1 MVKKRNRKSK
11 KIELWKILIA
21 ILVVLVVV
29 FFLLKDVGI
38 FMGPETTNVTRVADH
53 RIVGASE
60 YVTINL
66 GVVIGEGENSYAIEE
81 IIPSGWNV
89 FDGGGGNLLGDTLRW
104 VVCGECVAGTT
115 YGNPCYT
122 NNGTEDIL
130 CCDEINSSGCWNY
143 NGIDYEEGCCV
154 MDIDADLSYIIQA
167 PSTISGTNTYSL
179 DGQFMFEDFTENA
192 TTFGQTEVYGS
203 SDSIV
208 TRQFSSSSIEVGD
221 TIEVYLDVLIEGGE
235 TYYAIEEFVPAGFNV
250 VDYGGGNTSDS
261 HILKWA
267 NINISEDL
275 NRGYSYN
282 ITALNSGD
290 HSFYGNYSFENIT
303 GPITVYSTYG
313 QDSVSVSGDS
323 EICIDSDE
331 DGYGVCPNCN
341 LSNGCT
347 FDGHDCDDDNSE
359 INPGAT
365 EICGDGVDNDCSG
378 EDLECPSCGEGQIT
392 SMCNCGGANY
402 DSGYCCSDV
411 WKGTACV
418 SDILRSFNTS
428 SANSY
433 ELINVSLN
441 VIIYNDESHYVIEEF
456 IPSCWNVVD
465 AGIASLV
472 ENRLRWAVCGECGG
486 GSVWG
491 GICETYNGSEYIP
504 CCDVINES
512 GCWNNNGIGYE
523 EGCCVWDI
531 DADLSYIIQSAG
543 ITENAQ
549 FYGEYMYEGS
559 SSNTTVGGQDTISI
573 NGLPAGCDSDGDCY
587 YADNVTCNFG
597 GDCDDSNPNVHPGA
611 TDICNGIDDDCN
623 GFIDQGGDLLC
634 DDGLHCNGI
643 ETCEGVLGCQSGTAP
658 DCDDGVGCT
667 DDSCNEATDSCDN
680 IPNNANCDDGV
691 VCNGTETCDSVL
703 DCQAGIPVDC
713 SGSDESEIDVCDYVP
728 DGNPLTRD
736 YRVTFTSQCQE
747 PTGDCTEADDGDITH
762 TCSIS
767 QCGAECEDSSD
778 CDDSDLSTTDT
789 CLNNC
794 SCINTFNCTDLDGD
808 GYNITAECNGNG
820 MPDCDVN
827 NASRW
832 VDTLYFYD
840 SDGDGYGVSDNNITL
855 CTDGG
860 DIVGYSMIGGDC
872 NDGDSNIHPGA
883 TEICGDGIDNDC
895 SGSDASCPSTSSSS
909 SSSSSSSG
917 SGDDEGPSADFSLS
931 VDTLILELRQGQ
943 SDQEEFV
950 VTNNGSESLDFSLSY
965 NSNMFFI
972 PIRSFSLDVGE
983 SETVK
988 VNFGLSEDQSP
999 GTYMSAI
1006 MVNAGEIERRIAVA
1020 ISVTSVDSLFDVK
1033 IEVPE
1038 EKVPAGEEV
1047 DIDVY
1052 LTRLVEM
1059 EGDNVSLIY
1068 SIKDEEG
1075 NEVYTE
1081 SESLFVENSLEFVK
1095 KFLIPDHLKGGKYL
1109 VLARVEYGDKVAES
1123 SSWINVGKKAPAL
1136 FLGFFVFITIVL
1148 VLVLVVVLIIRSKQ
1162 NNISLRDVV
1171 KNATNT
1177 NSGSNSAPGNVTQV
1191 K

>member
-1 MVKKRNRKSK
+1 MHSEGVCNSSWACEAVITE
-11 KIELWKILIA
+11 IEDCSSSDI
-21 ILVVLVVV
+21 
-29 FFLLKDVGI
+29 
-38 FMGPETTNVTRVADH
+38 
-53 RIVGASE
+53 
-60 YVTINL
+60 INCSGTERWENNYTCNL
-66 GVVIGEGENSYAIEE
+66 DSCVIS
-81 IIPSGWNV
+81 S
-89 FDGGGGNLLGDTLRW
+89 NLL
-104 VVCGECVAGTT
+104 E
-115 YGNPCYT
+115 
-122 NNGTEDIL
+122 
-130 CCDEINSSGCWNY
+130 
-143 NGIDYEEGCCV
+143 
-154 MDIDADLSYIIQA
+154 
-167 PSTISGTNTYSL
+167 
-179 DGQFMFEDFTENA
+179 
-192 TTFGQTEVYGS
+192 
-203 SDSIV
+203 
-208 TRQFSSSSIEVGD
+208 
-221 TIEVYLDVLIEGGE
+221 
-235 TYYAIEEFVPAGFNV
+235 
-250 VDYGGGNTSDS
+250 
-261 HILKWA
+261 
-267 NINISEDL
+267 
-275 NRGYSYN
+275 
-282 ITALNSGD
+282 
-290 HSFYGNYSFENIT
+290 
-303 GPITVYSTYG
+303 
-313 QDSVSVSGDS
+313 
-323 EICIDSDE
+323 
-331 DGYGVCPNCN
+331 
-341 LSNGCT
+341 
-347 FDGHDCDDDNSE
+347 
-359 INPGAT
+359 
-365 EICGDGVDNDCSG
+365 
-378 EDLECPSCGEGQIT
+378 
-392 SMCNCGGANY
+392 
-402 DSGYCCSDV
+402 
-411 WKGTACV
+411 
-418 SDILRSFNTS
+418 
-428 SANSY
+428 
-433 ELINVSLN
+433 
-441 VIIYNDESHYVIEEF
+441 
-456 IPSCWNVVD
+456 
-465 AGIASLV
+465 
-472 ENRLRWAVCGECGG
+472 
-486 GSVWG
+486 
-491 GICETYNGSEYIP
+491 
-504 CCDVINES
+504 
-512 GCWNNNGIGYE
+512 
-523 EGCCVWDI
+523 
-531 DADLSYIIQSAG
+531 
-543 ITENAQ
+543 
-549 FYGEYMYEGS
+549 
-559 SSNTTVGGQDTISI
+559 
-573 NGLPAGCDSDGDCY
+573 
-587 YADNVTCNFG
+587 
-597 GDCDDSNPNVHPGA
+597 
-611 TDICNGIDDDCN
+611 
-623 GFIDQGGDLLC
+623 
-634 DDGLHCNGI
+634 
-643 ETCEGVLGCQSGTAP
+643 
-658 DCDDGVGCT
+658 DCDDGVFCNGAENCIAG
-667 DDSCNEATDSCDN
+667 SCVAGGVPDCSAEDQLEVGTCDN
-680 IPNNANCDDGV
+680 DPDNWPFTWDSAPFVAGYCD
-691 VCNGTETCDSVL
+691 
-703 DCQAGIPVDC
+703 
-713 SGSDESEIDVCDYVP
+713 SGSDQCVEGIQI
-728 DGNPLTRD
+728 
-736 YRVTFTSQCQE
+736 VTS
-747 PTGDCTEADDGDITH
+747 

-767 QCGAECEDSSD
+767 SCGAECEDDTD